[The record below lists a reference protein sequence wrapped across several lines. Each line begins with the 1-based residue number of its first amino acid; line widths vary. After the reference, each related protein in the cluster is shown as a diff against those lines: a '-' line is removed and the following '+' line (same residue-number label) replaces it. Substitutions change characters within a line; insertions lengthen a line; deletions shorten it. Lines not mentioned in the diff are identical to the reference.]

1 MNVGRH
7 LARLKNL
14 GFSLLL
20 ALVAALS
27 SQPAETTSL
36 AGASPSS
43 NPTRGPNQERHAVPS
58 ELAPAHFIT
67 FRNKYGQTGVLDW
80 KGDRVMYSGDLPIDQ
95 GTDAFFKSLYVGKT
109 CSDGTAVRDASTK
122 LTSIL

>member
-20 ALVAALS
+20 ALATALL
-27 SQPAETTSL
+27 SQPPGTTSF

-43 NPTRGPNQERHAVPS
+43 NATRGPNQERHVVPS
-58 ELAPAHFIT
+58 ELSPAHFIT
-67 FRNKYGQTGVLDW
+67 FRNKYGQTRVLDW
-80 KGDRVMYSGDLPIDQ
+80 KGDRVM
-95 GTDAFFKSLYVGKT
+95 
-109 CSDGTAVRDASTK
+109 
-122 LTSIL
+122 

>member
-58 ELAPAHFIT
+58 ELPPAHFIR

-80 KGDRVMYSGDLPIDQ
+80 KGDRVM
-95 GTDAFFKSLYVGKT
+95 
-109 CSDGTAVRDASTK
+109 
-122 LTSIL
+122 